1 MIAREVFGL
10 SRVDEFAEA
19 DVANVGIWAGAATD
33 EDIVFAKLGDEVVLG
48 FGHRFGHRIALV
60 QALKLLLQP
69 LHRFAFVRPI
79 TTKE

>member
-1 MIAREVFGL
+1 MNNSYDFPRDKIFILVIARVECEVFGL

-48 FGHRFGHRIALV
+48 FGHRFWASICLGA
-60 QALKLLLQP
+60 A
-69 LHRFAFVRPI
+69 A
-79 TTKE
+79 